1 MQRDYQCLFSKIM
14 PDPDRRRSMIAFV
27 DIVWSAL
34 HPTGVSWAGFYLHD
48 SEGALTLAACRNKPA
63 CSPIG
68 LDGVCGQALTSRE
81 PLIIRD
87 VSELGDHYIA
97 CDPRDRSEL
106 VIPLFDAAGICWG
119 VLDLDSHEIGAF
131 GEEDVLG
138 LTRLLHRAG
147 LTHRS

>member
-1 MQRDYQCLFSKIM
+1 MQRDYSCLLNKIM

-27 DIVWSAL
+27 DIIWSAF
-34 HPTGVSWAGFYLHD
+34 HPTGVSWVGFYLHD
-48 SEGALTLAACRNKPA
+48 AEGELTLAACRNNPA

-68 LDGVCGQALTSRE
+68 LHGACGQALTSRE

-106 VIPLFDAAGICWG
+106 VIPLFDASGMCWG
-119 VLDLDSHEIGAF
+119 VIDLDSHIIGAF
-131 GEEDVLG
+131 RKDDVQG
-138 LTRLLHRAG
+138 LTRLLLRAG
-147 LTHRS
+147 LTCEP